1 MFYKIT
7 DENGNTVSI
16 NLENVASIRYVPG
29 GRLGRTVFSSEE
41 GKQIYFIEQSEE
53 MHELL
58 IQQIDNFIE
67 DYREGRL

>member
-7 DENGNTVSI
+7 DEYGNTVSI
-16 NLENVASIRYVPG
+16 NLNIVASIKYIP
-29 GRLGRTVFSSEE
+29 S
-41 GKQIYFIEQSEE
+41 GKFVGTLFCSADGKHIYFIEQSEE